1 MNYYNQPQPQF
12 QRQIPQ
18 INFNQFQQMAANLP
32 ESMLAQL
39 VAQAQLSG
47 IKQQDIEN
55 GLNYINSLRNQSPQG
70 V

>member
-18 INFNQFQQMAANLP
+18 INFSQFQQMAANLP

-55 GLNYINSLRNQSPQG
+55 GLNYINSLRNQSP
-70 V
+70 

>member
-1 MNYYNQPQPQF
+1 MNYYNQP
-12 QRQIPQ
+12 QIPQ

-39 VAQAQLSG
+39 VAQAQISG
-47 IKQQDIEN
+47 IKQQDIES
-55 GLNYINSLRNQSPQG
+55 GLNYIKSLRNQSPQG

>member
-12 QRQIPQ
+12 QQQIPQ

-39 VAQAQLSG
+39 VAQAKLSG

-55 GLNYINSLRNQSPQG
+55 GLNYINSLRNQSP
-70 V
+70 

>member
-1 MNYYNQPQPQF
+1 MNYYNQP
-12 QRQIPQ
+12 QIPQ

-55 GLNYINSLRNQSPQG
+55 GLNYINSLRNQSPRG

>member
-1 MNYYNQPQPQF
+1 MNYYNQPQIP
-12 QRQIPQ
+12 QIPQ

-39 VAQAQLSG
+39 VAQAQMSG

-55 GLNYINSLRNQSPQG
+55 GLNYIKSLRNQTPYG
-70 V
+70 G

>member
-1 MNYYNQPQPQF
+1 MNYYNQNQPQF
-12 QRQIPQ
+12 PQ

-39 VAQAQLSG
+39 VAQAQISG

-55 GLNYINSLRNQSPQG
+55 GLNYIKSLRNQTPYG
-70 V
+70 G